1 MPVHDWTRVDAG
13 VFHDFHQSWIIAIRN
28 ALNAG
33 LLPSDFYAMAEQVT
47 EGPIPDVVTL
57 ENFAASVH
65 EEGLAQGYSSDKDMG
80 VAVAEQPPQV
90 RHTHGVDLELYTA
103 RATRVAIFHVSGD
116 RVVAYIEIVSP
127 GNKHS
132 EMAIRSFT
140 GKLANALQRGCHA
153 LVIDVHPPTPRDPRG
168 IHARFWQDRFGDEK
182 CPGVTPEQPLG
193 LLAYRSDL
201 APTAY
206 FEPFSVGDTLI
217 DMPVFLTPD
226 RYVNVPLAA
235 TYEEAWRGVP
245 NRWKRVIEGEA
256 GDAVSE

>member
-13 VFHDFHQSWIIAIRN
+13 VFHDFHQRWIIAISN
-28 ALNAG
+28 ALNEG
-33 LLPSDFYAMAEQVT
+33 LLPNDFYALAEQVT

-57 ENFAASVH
+57 EKLASAVY
-65 EEGLAQGYSSDKDMG
+65 EEGSAHGYSSGLG
-80 VAVAEQPPQV
+80 VAVAEQPPKVQ
-90 RHTHGVDLELYTA
+90 HTHGAEWDVYAA

-140 GKLANALQRGCHA
+140 AKLANALRRGCHA

-168 IHARFWQDRFGDEK
+168 IHARFWQDSFGDEN
-182 CPGVTPEQPLG
+182 CPGVTAEQPLG
-193 LLAYRSDL
+193 LSAYRSDL

-206 FEPFSVGDTLI
+206 FEPFSVGGSLI
-217 DMPVFLTPD
+217 EMPVFLTPY

-235 TYEEAWRGVP
+235 TYEEAWRTVP
-245 NRWKRVIEGEA
+245 KRWKQVIEGDLA
-256 GDAVSE
+256 